1 MVSPKCMRGGV
12 DEEDGESRCDFCSER
27 AAVVYCKADTA
38 KLCLVCDY
46 QVHSANALSRSHHR
60 SQICDTC
67 NSEPATVFCSS
78 HGLLLCQD
86 CDWDSHSSCDRNPV
100 EGFTS
105 CPSALALA
113 GLWGNGL
120 DGKLRVRLPSHM
132 VMYDGGGRD
141 FDLSDLRS
149 EMMVPCD
156 NGSFYGSGGGAAG
169 IGMGCGGRR
178 NQKVVMKQLMELQRW
193 DFEGGD
199 VGGKDREDGG
209 GDGGGDA
216 AENSLLVPG
225 TPGRGAVWS
234 GDGDGGSGGGDGGRG
249 GGGLENEGNLHQG
262 RSQGANLTSIVGVHA
277 DREMLDDEAR
287 GYGVGNVTWDANPG
301 NQHIQIWDFN
311 LGRMRDDEE
320 SGCLDVEYGENHAG
334 FMTNSYTALLK
345 DTDLATSELM
355 REMYDVNPS
364 AKQEEFGAYNCN
376 SHNSTASNRPAA
388 SESNNRALS
397 KTSSGSGLHKIR
409 GSNGSKD
416 FQLSEQHAFM
426 TGDCV
431 KDAASAKANMEL
443 LAQNRGNAMQR
454 YMEKKKTRRYDKHIR
469 YESRKAGADTRKRVK
484 GRFVKATEVQNG

>member
-1 MVSPKCMRGGV
+1 MVSPNCMRGGV
-12 DEEDGESRCDFCSER
+12 DEENGESRCDFCSER
-27 AAVVYCKADTA
+27 AAVVYCRADTA
-38 KLCLVCDY
+38 KLCLVCDH

-67 NSEPATVFCSS
+67 NSDPAAVFCSS

-86 CDWDSHSSCDRNPV
+86 CDWDSHSSCDRNPA
-100 EGFTS
+100 EGFTG
-105 CPSALALA
+105 CPSALELA
-113 GLWGNGL
+113 ALWGNDL
-120 DGKLRVRLPSHM
+120 DGKLRFRLPSHL

-141 FDLSDLRS
+141 LDLWDLRS

-156 NGSFYGSGGGAAG
+156 NGSFYGSNCGTG
-169 IGMGCGGRR
+169 IGLGCGGRR

-199 VGGKDREDGG
+199 VGGKDREEGGG
-209 GDGGGDA
+209 GDGGGGDA

-234 GDGDGGSGGGDGGRG
+234 GDGNSGGGGV
-249 GGGLENEGNLHQG
+249 ENEGNLHQG
-262 RSQGANLTSIVGVHA
+262 RSQVSNLRSIAGVPV
-277 DREMLDDEAR
+277 DREMLDDEGR
-287 GYGVGNVTWDANPG
+287 GFGVVNAMWDANPG

-334 FMTNSYTALLK
+334 FMTNSYTALLR
-345 DTDLATSELM
+345 DTDLVTSEFM

-388 SESNNRALS
+388 SGSNIRALS
-397 KTSSGSGLHKIR
+397 KTSSGSGLSKIR
-409 GSNGSKD
+409 GSGGSKD
-416 FQLSEQHAFM
+416 FQFSEQHAFK
-426 TGDCV
+426 TGDNV